1 MITPYPGGSADT
13 STQSGT
19 QRQDVVPP
27 LCLPGWTL
35 VFASPAPALIS
46 GCRGTIE
53 DDARMLTSAAEL
65 KPDILYGRCHLV
77 PLQFGRTSRIS
88 PFRLSGENSEK
99 ILSAQLR

>member
-19 QRQDVVPP
+19 QCQDLVPPP
-27 LCLPGWTL
+27 LCLAVWAL
-35 VFASPAPALIS
+35 VFASSVPALIS

-65 KPDILYGRCHLV
+65 KPDTLYGRCHLV
-77 PLQFGRTSRIS
+77 PLQFGRASRIS
-88 PFRLSGENSEK
+88 PL
-99 ILSAQLR
+99 